1 MIVKPE
7 KFRIIELVKELINVV
22 DKYLVN
28 FPNKEIELK
37 RKIKESSYELLLITY
52 EANITVDSLRRNH
65 LQERGIALIKFIDF
79 LINQCYDKQII
90 NSKRY
95 FKFGELLENILKHF
109 VGWNNSSRNQIGKK
123 LS

>member
-1 MIVKPE
+1 M
-7 KFRIIELVKELINVV
+7 
-22 DKYLVN
+22 
-28 FPNKEIELK
+28 
-37 RKIKESSYELLLITY
+37 
-52 EANITVDSLRRNH
+52 
-65 LQERGIALIKFIDF
+65 
-79 LINQCYDKQII
+79 KQII